1 MKIHYDPSVD
11 ALYIELHPIEPGT
24 AQSKDLTDEIV
35 ADYTSDGKLVGIEIL
50 DASQLLGKEDLQRI
64 FFEVSAPAIAA

>member
-1 MKIHYDPSVD
+1 MKIHYDPTVD

-24 AQSKDLTDEIV
+24 AEGKELTDESV

-64 FFEVSAPAIAA
+64 FFEVSSSIAA